1 MFFSTERPVVTRLA
15 RHSLPRT
22 ESWLPTEQTLPLQD
36 NQKTILVVDDNAIV
50 LKFVTSLLV
59 RDYNVL
65 SASSG
70 KEAFQVSQNYQP
82 AIHLLLSDFEMPEMN
97 GIALATQIS
106 LERPQIKVLLM
117 SGFTGGML
125 VLNEGWHFLPKP
137 FIASQ
142 LHALIAGLINPEE
155 SRKPQ
160 RAGSEN
166 FV

>member
-1 MFFSTERPVVTRLA
+1 
-15 RHSLPRT
+15 
-22 ESWLPTEQTLPLQD
+22 
-36 NQKTILVVDDNAIV
+36 VDDDPIL

-59 RDYNVL
+59 RDYDVL
-65 SASSG
+65 RAGSG
-70 KEAFQVSQNYQP
+70 QEALQLSRNYKP
-82 AIHLLLSDFEMPEMN
+82 VIHLLLTDFEMPEMN

-137 FIASQ
+137 FIPSQ
-142 LHALIAGLINPEE
+142 LRALISGLINSDE
-155 SRKPQ
+155 SGKAQ

>member
-1 MFFSTERPVVTRLA
+1 MTRLA

-65 SASSG
+65 SASNG

-82 AIHLLLSDFEMPEMN
+82 AIHLLLSDFDMPEMN

-155 SRKPQ
+155 PGKAKRP
-160 RAGSEN
+160 GSEN

>member
-1 MFFSTERPVVTRLA
+1 MV

-50 LKFVTSLLV
+50 LKSVTSFLV

-82 AIHLLLSDFEMPEMN
+82 AIHLLLSDFDMPGMN
-97 GIALATQIS
+97 GIASATEIS
-106 LERPQIKVLLM
+106 AERPQIKVLLM
-117 SGFTGGML
+117 CGFTGGML

-137 FIASQ
+137 FIPSQ

-155 SRKPQ
+155 SSKPQ